1 MDVVY
6 KITSPKG
13 KSYIGRTNSFV
24 DRMREHKH
32 EANKLRRDY
41 PLYRAI
47 RRYGWDNFTKEILV
61 EATSEEIEA
70 LELHYIKKYD
80 TVKNGYNATYNT
92 EGGGNLWLGREGT
105 KEHLDFI
112 EKMTK
117 INSGENN
124 GMFGKKHSND
134 SIQLLREK
142 AKGRFSLPW
151 FIDRH
156 GEEEGTKLYNERCAK
171 LKNRKLKKDSSGRF
185 VKE

>member
-1 MDVVY
+1 MEYVY

-13 KSYIGRTNSFV
+13 KSYIGRTNDFNN
-24 DRMREHKH
+24 RMAEHKH
-32 EANKLRRDY
+32 EAKQLRRDY

-47 RRYGWDNFTKEILV
+47 QKYGWDNFKKEIIA
-61 EATSEEIEA
+61 EAESSKIES

-92 EGGGNLWLGREGT
+92 EGGGNQWIGREGS
-105 KEHLDFI
+105 KEHKNFI

-117 INSGENN
+117 LNSGENN
-124 GMFGKKHSND
+124 GMFGKTHSEE
-134 SIQLLREK
+134 SINKLREK

-156 GEEEGTKLYNERCAK
+156 GEEEGKMLYEERCKK
-171 LKNRKLKKDSSGRF
+171 LSN
-185 VKE
+185 